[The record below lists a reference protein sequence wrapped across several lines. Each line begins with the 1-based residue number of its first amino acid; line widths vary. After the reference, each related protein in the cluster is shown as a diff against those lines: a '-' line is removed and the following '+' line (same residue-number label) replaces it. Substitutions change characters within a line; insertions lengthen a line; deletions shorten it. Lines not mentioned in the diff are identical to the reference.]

1 MNAEARAIANPLWTR
16 RWKSSAQVER
26 VNGVEKGRLEMI
38 KGSQLVGRAVID
50 MEAAERLGKIKEIVV
65 QRDGERV
72 AGFVVVHGE
81 TIVGT
86 GGTRRIIPASALH
99 SIGPD
104 AITVRGSAMKERSPG
119 DLDNL
124 PRMSDVIGRKMLTR
138 SGRLLGSIN
147 DVLINGADGTIIG
160 FAVGE
165 GVRNILE
172 SIFSPQHSRIHGYIR
187 ADADLQVGNDLVVV
201 PDDALIEGEPGAQEG
216 DHKPE
221 VQKVDEAVSRG
232 WGERDS
238 AESTRSSIWK
248 RRTDV
253 ATRGRSQTPAEA
265 SPESATA
272 RTVEGSR
279 AAAPAEAAPEASPPV
294 GGSEA
299 VTTAPQEQSPK

>member
-1 MNAEARAIANPLWTR
+1 
-16 RWKSSAQVER
+16 
-26 VNGVEKGRLEMI
+26 MI

-50 MEAAERLGKIKEIVV
+50 MEAAERLGKIKEIIV

-104 AITVRGSAMKERSPG
+104 AITVRGSAMKERSPA
-119 DLDNL
+119 DLDRL
-124 PRMSDVIGRKMLTR
+124 PRMSAVIGHKMVTR
-138 SGRLLGSIN
+138 SGRLLGSID

-165 GVRNILE
+165 GVRSKLE
-172 SIFSPQHSRIHGYIR
+172 SIFNPQRSRIHGYVR
-187 ADADLQVGNDLVVV
+187 ADADLQVGNELIVV
-201 PDDALIEGEPGAQEG
+201 PDDALIEGEPGAQED
-216 DHKPE
+216 DHKPAT
-221 VQKVDEAVSRG
+221 QKVDEAASRG

-238 AESTRSSIWK
+238 AESTRSSIWT
-248 RRTDV
+248 RRADA
-253 ATRGRSQTPAEA
+253 ATRGTSQTPEEA
-265 SPESATA
+265 RPESPTA

-279 AAAPAEAAPEASPPV
+279 AGTPAEAAPEASPSV

-299 VTTAPQEQSPK
+299 VTPAPQDQSPK